1 MQLAIAVHF
10 KVSNFCSYVT
20 LCPNSYVE
28 DFPVQNN
35 IPEHLVRGY
44 TWPFPTA
51 FVLFFVGQINTD
63 IADTSLVSHFQPLLC
78 QVRGPHYSP
87 AALNIQDFLALRIT
101 LRAEICCVDPRSVI
115 QWTWYANKYFLVW
128 SSKQII
134 YACLCGQGF
143 VCCNSLSNYFTF
155 MVLNN
160 FWASGTRSEINR
172 KLVSNL
178 RTNVFVQQ
186 GKASEKL

>member
-1 MQLAIAVHF
+1 MNFPFGRTVAVHCLLNPIYSPSGAGYVCLTKSNNTRWASSPITFTQLSIFPKDVLPVCSLAIAVHF

-20 LCPNSYVE
+20 LCMDSYVE

-63 IADTSLVSHFQPLLC
+63 IADTSLVSHFHPLLC

-101 LRAEICCVDPRSVI
+101 LRAESCCVDPWSVI
-115 QWTWYANKYFLVW
+115 QWTWYANKYF
-128 SSKQII
+128 
-134 YACLCGQGF
+134 
-143 VCCNSLSNYFTF
+143 
-155 MVLNN
+155 
-160 FWASGTRSEINR
+160 RP
-172 KLVSNL
+172 
-178 RTNVFVQQ
+178 
-186 GKASEKL
+186 